1 MIVSVPQTV
10 KGDFLR
16 TVYYVGYY
24 DAAENAEEN
33 RNYVLSASNKMTY
46 ICRALNNI
54 GCQVQLLSASA
65 TKNTSA
71 YPAKDIAISDM
82 TTLHLFKTA
91 PWGNKLRRIYSTL
104 SLRARLLFAL
114 MRVKKN
120 TPVMVYHSLALM
132 HTVRLAKR
140 LRRFPLVLEVEEIY
154 ADVLQ
159 NAAKRRQEL
168 RFFKCADAFVFPT
181 ALLDEP
187 CNPKEKPF
195 AVIHGTYQ
203 CEPPIGT
210 RFDDGKIHCVYAGTL
225 DPRKGG
231 ATAAVAAGEFLDARY
246 HIHILGFGSDADKAA
261 LLDQIERV
269 NAQAGC
275 SVTYDG
281 VKSGEDY
288 VRFLQSCDLGLST
301 QTPDAAFNATSFP
314 SKILS
319 YMANGLRVV
328 SIRIPAIE
336 GSAVGKY
343 MYYYDEQTPQK
354 IAAAIMAAGSDD
366 GYDGRAVLKTLD
378 AAFQEDM
385 KKVLGDIL

>member
-1 MIVSVPQTV
+1 MQDLI
-10 KGDFLR
+10 
-16 TVYYVGYY
+16 YVGYY
-24 DAAENAEEN
+24 DVNENKAEN
-33 RNYVLSASNKMTY
+33 RNFVLSAANKMTY
-46 ICRALNNI
+46 ICRALNDI
-54 GCQVQLLSASA
+54 GYRVRLLSAST
-65 TKNTSA
+65 TKNPTA
-71 YPAKDIAISDM
+71 YPAKDVVISEHM
-82 TTLHLFKTA
+82 TLHLFKTA
-91 PWGNKLRRIYSTL
+91 PWGNKIRRIYSIL
-104 SLRARLLFAL
+104 SMRIRLFFAL
-114 MRVKKN
+114 MQVKKN

-140 LRRFPLVLEVEEIY
+140 LRRFPLILEVEEIY

-168 RFFKCADAFVFPT
+168 HFFKCADAFVFPT

-210 RFDDGKIHCVYAGTL
+210 HFDDGKIHCVYAGTL

-231 ATAAVAAGEFLDARY
+231 ATAAVAAGAFLDSRY

-269 NAQAGC
+269 NAQAGGT
-275 SVTYDG
+275 VTYDG

-288 VRFLQSCDLGLST
+288 VRFLQSCDIGLST
-301 QTPDAAFNATSFP
+301 QNPDAAFNATSFP

-343 MYYYDEQTPQK
+343 MCYYDEQTSQK
-354 IAAAIMAAGSDD
+354 IAAAIMAADCDD
-366 GYDGRAVLKTLD
+366 GYDGRTVLKALD

-385 KKVLGDIL
+385 KRVFESLGSNT